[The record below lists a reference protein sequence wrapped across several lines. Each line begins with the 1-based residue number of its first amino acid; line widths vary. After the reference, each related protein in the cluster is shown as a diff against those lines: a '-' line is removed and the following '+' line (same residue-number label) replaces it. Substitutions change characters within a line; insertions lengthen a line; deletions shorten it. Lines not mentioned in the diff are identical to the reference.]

1 MPVSTKHK
9 QYEDAQP
16 QWEKVRDALKGE
28 SHIKSLGDKYL
39 PKTSGMRVIEESKT
53 VSATTAKQLYDAY
66 KMRAD
71 YPEWPRETRRTAI
84 GLVSKLNPVI
94 TDLPKSLEYLQTNA
108 TCDGFGLDQ
117 LWLRN
122 ADELYSVGRA
132 VLVVDVDSSGK
143 PYFATYS
150 AESFINW
157 STEVVDGRRDLVLAV
172 FEENVIDPNSDDRF
186 SHDTVKQYRVYELIG
201 GKCRVA
207 VYDADEKLVPETE
220 VWLKGRGGVPLTYI
234 PVVVGGALVNSINI
248 NESPLLGVA
257 QAAAK
262 AYMTSADYHQELH
275 LTAHAQP
282 VVTGMSTIYK
292 DGKEIKP
299 EINYIG
305 PQAVI
310 TLPVGGDFKFAEIT
324 GNGIEAKRQAILDK
338 KNAAAEIG
346 AKTIDIGGVES
357 GDARNARQS
366 DQQASLQS
374 VVTNSALMIQQGA
387 RYAADIAGVPE
398 ATANK
403 ILFTVDAE
411 FNQTIADP
419 QLLTA
424 LNNAVNAETLPLEAM
439 HSYAVKTKMI
449 DPETTIDDYRGM
461 IENGASYVDTG
472 ADKRTDAS

>member
-1 MPVSTKHK
+1 MR
-9 QYEDAQP
+9 AI
-16 QWEKVRDALKGE
+16 E
-28 SHIKSLGDKYL
+28 SDKS
-39 PKTSGMRVIEESKT
+39 
-53 VSATTAKQLYDAY
+53 VSATITKALYDSY

-71 YPEWPRETRRTAI
+71 YPEWTRETRRTAI

-94 TDLPKSLEYLQTNA
+94 TELPKSLEHLLTNA

-122 ADELYSVGRA
+122 ADELYSVGRV
-132 VLVVDVDSSGK
+132 VLVVDMDSSSK

-157 STEVVDGRRDLVLAV
+157 DTEIVDGRRDLVLAV
-172 FEENVIDPNSDDRF
+172 FEESVNNPNSTDRF
-186 SHDTVKQYRVYELIG
+186 AHETVKQFRVYELIDG
-201 GKCRVA
+201 QCKVS
-207 VYDADEKLVPETE
+207 VYDKDEKLVPDSE

-282 VVTGMSTIYK
+282 VVTGMQTTYK
-292 DGKEIKP
+292 DGKEINP
-299 EINYIG
+299 EIKYIG

-310 TLPVGGDFKFAEIT
+310 TLPVGADFKFVEIT
-324 GNGIEAKRQAILDK
+324 GNGIEAKRQAIMDK
-338 KNAAAEIG
+338 KNAAAEVG

-374 VVTNSALMIQQGA
+374 VVTNSALMIQQGT
-387 RYAADIAGVPE
+387 RYAADMAGVTE
-398 ATANK
+398 ALANK

-411 FNQTIADP
+411 FNQTVADP
-419 QLLTA
+419 QMLTA
-424 LNNAVNAETLPLEAM
+424 LNNAVNAETLPLDAV
-439 HSYAVKTKMI
+439 YAYAIKTKMI

-461 IENGASYVDTG
+461 IENGASYVNTG
-472 ADKRTDAS
+472 ANKRTDDS